1 MRDTP
6 LNLSDAQA
14 RTNPTITGTVSTNV
28 IDLEQDSAATVILT
42 DDQIEGYM
50 NVILTAV
57 AYTSGGTEGIVLEV
71 RNADNSDGATGAEV
85 VGAMEVPLTDVV
97 AGKKFSVP
105 FRRDI
110 AERYVAGWLRAKST
124 TYTGTITVDADLA
137 DLPIS
142 DNEVLQ
148 KVTS

>member
-6 LNLSDAQA
+6 LNLSDAQVF
-14 RTNPTITGTVSTNV
+14 TNPDSTGAVSDDV
-28 IDLEQDSAATVILT
+28 IDLEQDSAANVILT
-42 DDQIEGYM
+42 DDQLAGFL

-57 AYTSGGTEGIVLEV
+57 ALSSGGTEGIVLEV

-85 VGAMEVPLTDVV
+85 IGAREVPLADVV
-97 AGKKFSVP
+97 AGKKFAVP

-124 TYTGTITVDADLA
+124 TYTGTITIDADLA